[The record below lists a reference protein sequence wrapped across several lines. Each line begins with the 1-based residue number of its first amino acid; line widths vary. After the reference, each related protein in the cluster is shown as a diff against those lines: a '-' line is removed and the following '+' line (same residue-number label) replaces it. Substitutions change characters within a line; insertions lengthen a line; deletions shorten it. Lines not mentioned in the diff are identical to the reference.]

1 MSNNAP
7 FRPADLD
14 TASDG
19 GSKFLGFVPVGIV
32 DYDDRKDQFDWADL
46 YLVVTLKI
54 ADSQYPN
61 EMKILGSYDREPN
74 GNIKT
79 CSLLKKVYRLFDVL
93 GFKGGP
99 DVQGNMVD
107 ENGKPIENIATFL
120 NQNFLE
126 GSPLEPETKY
136 YAYVYKELGKKDP
149 SKVYTTTYPRITL
162 NNEKGRAE
170 LESFIDFLKSKNLIK
185 EAPAGMT
192 NNQTTVANG
201 ATVGGTRT
209 SF

>member
-7 FRPADLD
+7 FRPDDLD

-32 DYDDRKDQFDWADL
+32 DYEDKTDQFDWADL

-54 ADSQYPN
+54 EGSQYPN
-61 EMKILGSYDREPN
+61 EMKILGSYDREPD
-74 GNIKT
+74 GTIKT

-107 ENGKPIENIATFL
+107 ENGTPIDNIATFL
-120 NQNFLE
+120 NQNFLD
-126 GSPLEPETKY
+126 SNPLEPQTKY
-136 YAYVYKELGKKDP
+136 YAYVYKEQGKKDP
-149 SKVYTTTYPRITL
+149 SKTYTTTYPRLTL

-170 LESFIDFLKSKNLIK
+170 LESFVDFLKSKNLIK
-185 EAPAGMT
+185 EVSEGMT
-192 NNQTTVANG
+192 NNAPSVSNGTVNG
-201 ATVGGTRT
+201 QRT